1 MSNFVDWG
9 GIYSKVIYEELES
22 TVTVKKRYFVVYEG
36 VIIMTTIL
44 FKFIAFLAKVAQ
56 YLLLLC
62 SAVVVLGIFMFFV
75 LQDQVLELMEW
86 EQLPSYPI
94 TILVGF
100 IAVAV
105 LICYA
110 FSFYYF
116 RKIILRLAEKNYFVV
131 ENAESSVRIAVL
143 TLMTIIL
150 QVGAHL
156 LFDFFNIENASSL
169 FDFSHTNYFYGI
181 IIVVVAFA
189 GFLIFKKG
197 KALKDDADGFI

>member
-1 MSNFVDWG
+1 
-9 GIYSKVIYEELES
+9 
-22 TVTVKKRYFVVYEG
+22 
-36 VIIMTTIL
+36 MTTIL
-44 FKFIAFLAKVAQ
+44 FKFIVAFLAKVAQ

-62 SAVVVLGIFMFFV
+62 SAVGCFGDIYVFCFTRSSVRINGVGTTSAITV
-75 LQDQVLELMEW
+75 
-86 EQLPSYPI
+86 

-181 IIVVVAFA
+181 IIVVNIFA
-189 GFLIFKKG
+189 GFLIFKKA
-197 KALKDDADGFI
+197 KP